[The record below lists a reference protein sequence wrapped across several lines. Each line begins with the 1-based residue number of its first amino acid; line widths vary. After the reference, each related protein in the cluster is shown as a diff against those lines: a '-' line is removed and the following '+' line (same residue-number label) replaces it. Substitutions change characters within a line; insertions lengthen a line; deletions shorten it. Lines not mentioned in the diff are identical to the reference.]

1 MMKKDIS
8 ANLYQKYL
16 ILCSKILLSVLN
28 NTSVTVLLPLEHTG
42 FRTSPILKAFLLEFL
57 ALFNIVLYIVY
68 FRAENHY
75 KMLKL
80 SRLGLEK
87 SAWEQNFS
95 WPWVCSYRTIGLPS
109 FNDLSC
115 KLAEIALFL
124 YLI

>member
-42 FRTSPILKAFLLEFL
+42 FQTSPILKAFLLEFL

-87 SAWEQNFS
+87 S
-95 WPWVCSYRTIGLPS
+95 GLLGNRIFHGRGCVPIEPS
-109 FNDLSC
+109 AYQVSM
-115 KLAEIALFL
+115 I
-124 YLI
+124 